1 VQVTGS
7 VWLVTSAAGYVGSH
21 VVRALCARGAQV
33 VGLDDLSRG
42 DPARLPPDVPL
53 VVGSVHDSDLVA
65 LTLRHHHV
73 DGVIHLAARKAVTE
87 SRERPLLYYNENV
100 NGLVRLLEAMETA
113 SVTRLLFCS
122 SAAVYGTPRVERVDE
137 QAACAPLSP
146 YGETKLAGEWLIRN
160 QAAAVGLRYVVL
172 RCFNVA
178 GAASPKL
185 VDRGATNVIPLVLR
199 ALAGGQAPQVF
210 GADYATPDS
219 TCVRELRPRG
229 RCCRGSRRFAC
240 IAKSCPRQRRGAQR
254 RLWTG
259 PVRAGGSRLQ
269 PRDHRH
275 RHGAPHPVAAAR
287 RPLKDRG
294 LPGSDHPPNRLETVV
309 QPARHDRLM
318 LGRPLQIR

>member
-1 VQVTGS
+1 
-7 VWLVTSAAGYVGSH
+7 
-21 VVRALCARGAQV
+21 
-33 VGLDDLSRG
+33 
-42 DPARLPPDVPL
+42 VPL

-137 QAACAPLSP
+137 QAACVPLSP

-210 GADYATPDS
+210 GADYATPDG
-219 TCVRELRPRG
+219 TCVRDYVHVADTAEAHVASLALLSRAPGSGVVLNVGSGRGQSVREVLDCSREITGIDMAPRIL
-229 RCCRGSRRFAC
+229 SRRPGDPSRIVASLDQITRQTGWRPSC
-240 IAKSCPRQRRGAQR
+240 NLRDMIASCWDAH
-254 RLWTG
+254 
-259 PVRAGGSRLQ
+259 S
-269 PRDHRH
+269 
-275 RHGAPHPVAAAR
+275 
-287 RPLKDRG
+287 
-294 LPGSDHPPNRLETVV
+294 S
-309 QPARHDRLM
+309 
-318 LGRPLQIR
+318 

>member
-7 VWLVTSAAGYVGSH
+7 VWLVTGAAGYVGSH

-210 GADYATPDS
+210 GADYATPDG
-219 TCVRELRPRG
+219 TCVRDYVHVADIAEAHVASLALLSRAPGSGVVLNVGSGRGQSVREVLDCSREITGIDMAPRIL
-229 RCCRGSRRFAC
+229 SRRPGDPSRIVASLDQITRQTGWRPSC
-240 IAKSCPRQRRGAQR
+240 NLRDMIASCWDAH
-254 RLWTG
+254 
-259 PVRAGGSRLQ
+259 SR
-269 PRDHRH
+269 
-275 RHGAPHPVAAAR
+275 
-287 RPLKDRG
+287 
-294 LPGSDHPPNRLETVV
+294 
-309 QPARHDRLM
+309 
-318 LGRPLQIR
+318 